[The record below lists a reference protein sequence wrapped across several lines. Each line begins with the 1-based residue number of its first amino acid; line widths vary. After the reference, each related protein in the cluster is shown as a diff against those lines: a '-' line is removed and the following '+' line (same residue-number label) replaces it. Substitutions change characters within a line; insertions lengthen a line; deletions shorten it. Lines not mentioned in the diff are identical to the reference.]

1 MGDNKGEVEGAN
13 NFYDIQHRK
22 YDVRKGLFAMNLQ
35 IVCAGIG
42 GRGVLL
48 ASTIIIETAIK
59 AGLKAMASDEYG
71 MSQRGGSVV
80 SLVKVGNFA
89 SPLVGRESAN
99 ILLSFEESEFYRNL
113 PFLKT
118 GGVTLVNTS
127 RQLLSANIERL
138 LKKRRV
144 QYFLLDADAIAM
156 QKGMIQSSNMAMLG
170 FFSAFDI
177 TPFSCDNIKETIRQ
191 KVKVRLVEKNLEVFQ
206 AGYESA
212 QSFQLSADSK
222 NQ

>member
-156 QKGMIQSSNMAMLG
+156 QKGMIPVSYTHLRAHETVLDLVCRLLLEKKKTTKHIKTKTNDDHTINM
-170 FFSAFDI
+170 
-177 TPFSCDNIKETIRQ
+177 Q
-191 KVKVRLVEKNLEVFQ
+191 
-206 AGYESA
+206 
-212 QSFQLSADSK
+212 
-222 NQ
+222 